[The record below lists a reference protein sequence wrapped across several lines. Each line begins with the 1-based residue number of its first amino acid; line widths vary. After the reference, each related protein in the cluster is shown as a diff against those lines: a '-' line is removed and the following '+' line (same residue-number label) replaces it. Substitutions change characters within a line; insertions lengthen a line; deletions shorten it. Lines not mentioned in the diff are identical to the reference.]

1 MGNKPYPDKGSVM
14 SIQILH
20 MLVKKGIISKKEAR
34 DMYQSNSMMTDE
46 DAKEME
52 YIWQHNYD
60 GSLD

>member
-1 MGNKPYPDKGSVM
+1 M